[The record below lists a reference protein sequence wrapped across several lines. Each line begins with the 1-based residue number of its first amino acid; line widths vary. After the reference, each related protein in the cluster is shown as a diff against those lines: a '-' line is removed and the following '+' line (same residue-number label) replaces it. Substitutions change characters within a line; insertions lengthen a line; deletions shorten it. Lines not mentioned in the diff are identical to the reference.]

1 MDFFKAWADDVE
13 QILTAPKGA
22 KADETVQCGADLL
35 KRYQTHWRQ
44 IRKRGLTTSAN
55 AKTAEEGFCQFVDH
69 WYKLHSEWLQLH
81 KTLAALPQM
90 RQDVEEIRQNIGQV
104 CKKVDRIELV
114 LDKVL
119 ERREQRLRE
128 SWELAHIQDIEEL
141 KKVQDKER
149 HEAEQQIL
157 AELHKKNSA
166 QERAKKDRGALDE
179 TKIQKDIEK
188 DMEEYKKK
196 NFGDMEEYKKKNFGA
211 LTSAIGSKAA
221 AAVKMLKDS
230 TKDDEDQFNEFMA
243 GEDEEFGTG
252 GYIDGEIV
260 EGEDDEEED
269 YGDDGG
275 EQETELP

>member
-1 MDFFKAWADDVE
+1 M
-13 QILTAPKGA
+13 PK
-22 KADETVQCGADLL
+22 K
-35 KRYQTHWRQ
+35 
-44 IRKRGLTTSAN
+44 
-55 AKTAEEGFCQFVDH
+55 AEEEFCQFVDH
-69 WYKLHSEWLQLH
+69 WYKLHFEWLQLH

-104 CKKVDRIELV
+104 CKKVDRVELV

-166 QERAKKDRGALDE
+166 QEKAKKEKGLDE
-179 TKIQKDIEK
+179 NKIQKDIEK

-196 NFGDMEEYKKKNFGA
+196 NFGDLDDYKKKNFGS

-243 GEDEEFGTG
+243 EGEEEIG

-269 YGDDGG
+269 FGEDVPEQG
-275 EQETELP
+275 EQELP

>member
-1 MDFFKAWADDVE
+1 MDFLKAWADEVD

-22 KADETVQCGADLL
+22 KTDETIQCGADLL

-44 IRKRGLTTSAN
+44 IRKKGLTTATN
-55 AKTAEEGFCQFVDH
+55 AKKAEEGFCQFVDH

-104 CKKVDRIELV
+104 CKKVDRVELV

-128 SWELAHIQDIEEL
+128 SWELAHIQDIDEL
-141 KKVQDKER
+141 KKVQEKER
-149 HEAEQQIL
+149 HEVEQQIL
-157 AELHKKNSA
+157 AELHKKNSV
-166 QERAKKDRGALDE
+166 QAKKEQRDE
-179 TKIQKDIEK
+179 TKIQKDLEK

-196 NFGDMEEYKKKNFGA
+196 KEPANVDDRASGKKSIQA
-211 LTSAIGSKAA
+211 LTSAIGTKAA
-221 AAVKMLKDS
+221 AAVKAFKDS
-230 TKDDEDQFNEFMA
+230 TKEDEDNFNEFMA
-243 GEDEEFGTG
+243 EGDDEEGDGTG

-269 YGDDGG
+269 YGEDGA
-275 EQETELP
+275 EQELP